1 MDSEEFTRQA
11 LRVSYISLGVNAL
24 LTLGK
29 LLAGIFGHSMA
40 MVADAIHSASDVFS
54 TLIVMVAVVI
64 AGKPEDE
71 DHEYGHERFES
82 VAAIILAVI
91 LAGTGLEIGRS
102 GLESIVQGAY
112 LEAAIPELSALIMA
126 VASIVIKEWMYL
138 YTKRIGRR
146 IGSDALIADAYHHRS
161 DSLSSIG
168 SFIGIGAARLGL
180 PIMDPLASLVICL
193 FILHSAWEIF
203 SEAQRKLTDHA
214 MDPETVAKIRR
225 LVGQTPGVKAL
236 DELKTREFG
245 TRCYVD
251 CEIGVDSSLS
261 LVEAHEIAE
270 SVHEGIEKS
279 FPMVKHCTV
288 HVNPYLSGERGKSG
302 QESEEEH

>member
-1 MDSEEFTRQA
+1 MDNESFTRQA
-11 LRVSYISLGVNAL
+11 LKVSYISLGINAF

-29 LLAGIFGHSMA
+29 LLTGIFGHSMA

-91 LAGTGLEIGRS
+91 LAMTGLGIGR
-102 GLESIVQGAY
+102 GGVESILQQEY
-112 LEAAIPELSALIMA
+112 LQAGLPEVFALIMA
-126 VASIVIKEWMYL
+126 VVSIVVKEWMYL
-138 YTKRIGRR
+138 YTKRVGKR

-168 SFIGIGAARLGL
+168 SFVGIGAARLGL
-180 PIMDPLASLVICL
+180 PIMDPLASIVICL

-203 SEAQRKLTDHA
+203 AEAQRKLTDHA
-214 MDPETVAKIRR
+214 MEPETVARIRR
-225 LVGQTPGVKAL
+225 LVGETPGVRSL

-261 LVEAHEIAE
+261 LIEAHEIAE
-270 SVHEGIEKS
+270 SVHQGIEEK

-288 HVNPYLSGERGKSG
+288 HVNPHRTQ
-302 QESEEEH
+302 QEYKGGNA